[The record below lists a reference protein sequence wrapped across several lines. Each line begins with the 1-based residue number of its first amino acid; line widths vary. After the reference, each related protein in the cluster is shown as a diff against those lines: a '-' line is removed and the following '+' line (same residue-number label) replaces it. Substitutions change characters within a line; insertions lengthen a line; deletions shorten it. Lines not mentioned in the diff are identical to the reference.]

1 MMVHRHMGIA
11 RPLGALFLLG
21 ASLLGP
27 SFSCNTKL
35 PPLGPRLLSAK
46 ALFGEVMRVCKN
58 YILAYAKTMAPDK
71 VHRTILAFCTHYN
84 TCKSFA
90 RNGAPELVYDCT
102 LQVVRKQQG
111 LSNVTSLHIS
121 EAHVETS
128 QKALECMWKVYRSRP
143 LDMQA
148 MDDAVAVGRQ
158 AVLTFGWT

>member
-1 MMVHRHMGIA
+1 MMVHWHMGIA
-11 RPLGALFLLG
+11 RPLGVLFLLA

-58 YILAYAKTMAPDK
+58 HILAYAKTMAPDK
-71 VHRTILAFCTHYN
+71 VHRIIFAFCTHYN

-90 RNGAPELVYDCT
+90 RNGAPEVVYNCT
-102 LQVVRKQQG
+102 LQVFRKQ
-111 LSNVTSLHIS
+111 LIPNVTSLHTS
-121 EAHVETS
+121 EAYVEAS
-128 QKALECMWKVYRSRP
+128 QKALECLWKVYRTHP
-143 LDMQA
+143 LDIQA
-148 MDDAVAVGRQ
+148 MDDAIAVGRQ